1 MELLQRARGAGS
13 LRKDL
18 DVRLAALSLMSLCIF
33 PFLAR
38 AVAGPVL
45 GLTYDDEEIER
56 LIAHT
61 ARLFVAGAAS
71 AASPEHHA

>member
-1 MELLQRARGAGS
+1 
-13 LRKDL
+13 
-18 DVRLAALSLMSLCIF
+18 MSLCIF

-56 LIAHT
+56 LITHT